1 MRAPESL
8 WEGQLRRTALS
19 RTSSGSLIR
28 GRSDLL
34 KHVLTVREDDTSG
47 RHTERLPIHAWE
59 HDFANY
65 VAGDLAGCPLN
76 NEIITCRI

>member
-47 RHTERLPIHAWE
+47 RHTERLPIHA
-59 HDFANY
+59 
-65 VAGDLAGCPLN
+65 
-76 NEIITCRI
+76 